1 MHLRS
6 LAMILVTWT
15 CGRAP
20 HTAHLTLAPVQ
31 PLPPRSSWDSVLAVV
46 LQHVVTHGLPDYRP
60 QRQILIQSDSAFIS
74 QSALPQIDS
83 IDFVLLDNV
92 QVQRAANELGDL
104 NVLTVARF
112 NLGGDT
118 AMVSAVSRW
127 VWQQR
132 PGRLGP
138 MASMSACEF
147 RLRRLGGAWQV
158 DSTIGCSITWH

>member
-6 LAMILVTWT
+6 LSLVLVMWT
-15 CGRAP
+15 CSRTP
-20 HTAHLTLAPVQ
+20 HTASLTLALVQ
-31 PLPPRSSWDSVLAVV
+31 PLPPRSSWDSVVAVV
-46 LQHVVTHGLPDYRP
+46 LQHAVTHGLPDYRP
-60 QRQILIQSDSAFIS
+60 QRRTLIQSDSAFIS
-74 QSALPQIDS
+74 PSALPRIDS
-83 IDFVLLDNV
+83 IEFVLLDNV
-92 QVQRAANELGDL
+92 HVQLAANALGDL

-132 PGRLGP
+132 PGRLGM

-158 DSTIGCSITWH
+158 DSTIGCAIT

>member
-1 MHLRS
+1 MHLRP
-6 LAMILVTWT
+6 LALVLVTWA

-20 HTAHLTLAPVQ
+20 HMAPLALAPVQ
-31 PLPPRSSWDSVLAVV
+31 PLPPRSSWDSVVAVV
-46 LQHVVTHGLPDYRP
+46 LQHAVTHGLPDYRP
-60 QRQILIQSDSAFIS
+60 QRKVLIQGDSAFIS
-74 QSALPQIDS
+74 PSALPQIDS
-83 IDFVLLDNV
+83 IDFVLLDKV
-92 QVQRAANELGDL
+92 QVQQAANELGHL

-112 NLGGDT
+112 NLGDDT

-132 PGRLGP
+132 PGRLGM

-158 DSTIGCSITWH
+158 DSTIGCSIT